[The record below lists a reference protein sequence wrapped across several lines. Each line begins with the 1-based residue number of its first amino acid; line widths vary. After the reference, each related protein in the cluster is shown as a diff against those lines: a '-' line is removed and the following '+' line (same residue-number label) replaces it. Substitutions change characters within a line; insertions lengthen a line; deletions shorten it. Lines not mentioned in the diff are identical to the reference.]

1 MATATV
7 SEGRKSTSSGNAGA
21 GGVNWIRIG
30 IEAGVLLLAAVGLAV
45 TLLLASDLR
54 ENLAAILGYG
64 WAVVG
69 AFGIATLLLLAHRPT
84 MLLRGWRWWL
94 ATAIAAIGIII
105 ALSLVPSDSV
115 ALYNN
120 GMAGYVGFVITG
132 GPNSPLVVPVA
143 IVEGIVGLILIG
155 LLVIPGAG
163 RKYGSAVKYAGVGVW
178 KAVCA
183 VAIGIVWAGRMLFA
197 AVAAAGRGI
206 TRLPGLRRR
215 QAEPADAPVIA
226 APPPSEPDFVM
237 DDAPA
242 APPPSPATPTPLPV
256 ATRSNG
262 WQLPPL
268 DILSPPEPHRIDHAA
283 ISAMSEEIKEA
294 LAEHNVYVAV
304 EDVKA
309 GPRVIRFGLVPG
321 YVPQKPGKDG
331 ADARQRPS
339 RVRVGDIAKRQKDL
353 ALALKSPYIRIIE
366 TPEPGEG
373 LVGLEV
379 PNPSPGKVLMRSI
392 VEHPDFGKIVSKGGL
407 AFALGEDAGGAS
419 LSLDLAAMPHILIA
433 GATGSGKSVCINSL
447 VASLLMTRPPDE
459 LRMIMVDPKRVELT
473 PFNGIP
479 HLVTPVIVEPDEVQ
493 PALRGLINEMTRRY
507 KMMEELGVRNIAGYN
522 SKAPEPMSF
531 LVLIVDELADL
542 MMTGGLEV
550 EQQLVRLAQLGR
562 AAGIH
567 MVLATQRPSVK
578 VVTGLLKANV
588 PARVAFAVASQVDSR
603 VILDSG
609 GAEAL
614 MGKGDLL
621 LLNNDFPKAR
631 RGQGTLVYDE
641 EMDALIDFWRNQK
654 GPPLPHIS
662 LDDDDDA
669 PAGGNDTGSPD
680 NAAADTNA
688 ANILDQARD
697 LALRNPRL
705 TSAMVERRFKIRK
718 SQADEIIEELR
729 DEGLVIGG

>member
-1 MATATV
+1 MSAATFTGDPRSS
-7 SEGRKSTSSGNAGA
+7 SESLPAFDGISWFRVGISISILMSAGVV
-21 GGVNWIRIG
+21 GGVAFLMIPSAREWIVTSLG
-30 IEAGVLLLAAVGLAV
+30 I
-45 TLLLASDLR
+45 
-54 ENLAAILGYG
+54 G
-64 WAVVG
+64 WAPVG
-69 AFGIATLLLLAHRPT
+69 AFAAATLVLLFNRPS
-84 MLLRGWRWWL
+84 LLVRRWRWWPVG
-94 ATAIAAIGIII
+94 AIAVAMAVV
-105 ALSLVPSDSV
+105 ALSLVEGRSGVFYSYGLAGEWGYLTTAGSP
-115 ALYNN
+115 AL
-120 GMAGYVGFVITG
+120 AGVQLLAG
-132 GPNSPLVVPVA
+132 LVV
-143 IVEGIVGLILIG
+143 IS
-155 LLVIPGAG
+155 LLVIPRAARGYALGLRYAVISVCNVLIFLGLGMYKLGVLSAAAMAVVG
-163 RKYGSAVKYAGVGVW
+163 RGVGARIGSPRRDDEIPE
-178 KAVCA
+178 KLRPSPNL
-183 VAIGIVWAGRMLFA
+183 VADI
-197 AVAAAGRGI
+197 
-206 TRLPGLRRR
+206 P
-215 QAEPADAPVIA
+215 EPS
-226 APPPSEPDFVM
+226 PPPGP
-237 DDAPA
+237 APA
-242 APPPSPATPTPLPV
+242 PMPNIS
-256 ATRSNG
+256 RSGG

-268 DILSPPEPHRIDHAA
+268 ETLAPPEPHQIDGSA
-283 ISAMSEEIKEA
+283 IAAMSDDIKDA
-294 LAEHNVYVAV
+294 LAEHGVYVDV

-321 YVPQKPGKDG
+321 YVPPRLDKNGEPAK
-331 ADARQRPS
+331 QRPS

-392 VEHPDFGKIVSKGGL
+392 VEEPEFSKIVQKGGL
-407 AFALGEDAGGAS
+407 AFALGQDAGGQS
-419 LSLDLAAMPHILIA
+419 LALDLAAMPHLLIA

-479 HLVTPVIVEPDEVQ
+479 HLVMPVIVEPDEVQ

-507 KMMEELGVRNIAGYN
+507 KLMEETGVRNIAGYN
-522 SKAPEPMSF
+522 AKAAEPMCF

-603 VILDSG
+603 VILDG
-609 GAEAL
+609 AGAEAL

-631 RGQGTLVYDE
+631 RGQGTLVYDD
-641 EMDALIDFWRNQK
+641 EMDRLVDFWRDQI
-654 GPPLPHIS
+654 GPPLPPIN
-662 LDDDDDA
+662 LDDDDDDA
-669 PAGGNDTGSPD
+669 PFDPD
-680 NAAADTNA
+680 EPERPDDLYQGD
-688 ANILDQARD
+688 ILEQARD

-705 TSAMVERRFKIRK
+705 TSAMLERRFKVRK
-718 SQADEIIEELR
+718 SMADELIDELR
-729 DEGLVIGG
+729 GEGLVIGG

>member
-7 SEGRKSTSSGNAGA
+7 SDDRKGTDRIDADRRDA
-21 GGVNWIRIG
+21 GGVNWIRVG
-30 IEAGVLLLAAVGLAV
+30 IEAGVLLAAGIGLAATLA
-45 TLLLASDLR
+45 LAPDLR
-54 ENLAAILGYG
+54 EGLAALLGYG
-64 WAVVG
+64 WAAVG
-69 AFGIATLLLLAHRPT
+69 VFGIATLLLLAHRPAA
-84 MLLRGWRWWL
+84 LLRGWRWWL
-94 ATAIAAIGIII
+94 AAGIATVGVII
-105 ALSLVPSDSV
+105 ALSVVPGANGAQYD
-115 ALYNN
+115 
-120 GMAGYVGFVITG
+120 GMAGRVGWIITG
-132 GPNSPLVVPVA
+132 NIPVIA
-143 IVEGIVGLILIG
+143 IIEGILGLALIG
-155 LLVIPGAG
+155 LLVAPGAS
-163 RKYGSAVKYAGVGVW
+163 RKYWAAVKYSGIGLW
-178 KAVCA
+178 KALWV
-183 VAIGIVWAGRMLFA
+183 VGISIVWAMRMLLA
-197 AVAAAGRGI
+197 AVAVVGRGI
-206 TRLPGLRRR
+206 GRLAGRRR
-215 QAEPADAPVIA
+215 SAGPADASAVAMPPA
-226 APPPSEPDFVM
+226 AEPDFVM

-242 APPPSPATPTPLPV
+242 AAAYPEPSAAMPTPLSV
-256 ATRSNG
+256 NSRGNG

-268 DILSPPEPHRIDHAA
+268 DILAPAEPHRIDNAA

-321 YVPQKPGKDG
+321 YVPQRPGKDG
-331 ADARQRPS
+331 EVAKQRPS

-392 VEHPDFGKIVSKGGL
+392 VEHPAFGKIVSKGGL

-419 LSLDLAAMPHILIA
+419 LVLDLAAMPHILIA

-522 SKAPEPMSF
+522 GKAPEPMSF

-609 GAEAL
+609 GAEGL

-641 EMDALIDFWRNQK
+641 EMDALIDFWRNQQ
-654 GPPLPHIS
+654 GPPLPRIS
-662 LDDDDDA
+662 LDDDDEPSGGESGGSD
-669 PAGGNDTGSPD
+669 AGGGDG
-680 NAAADTNA
+680 AYGG
-688 ANILDQARD
+688 NILDQARE

>member
-1 MATATV
+1 MSAATFTGDPRSSSEALSAFDGISWFRAGISVSILMLACVVGGVAFLMIPSAREWIVSSLGIGWAPVGAFAAATLVLLFNRPSLLVRRWRWWPVGIIAVAMAVVALSV
-7 SEGRKSTSSGNAGA
+7 VEGRSGVFYSYGLAGEWGYLTTA
-21 GGVNWIRIG
+21 GSPAL
-30 IEAGVLLLAAVGLAV
+30 AGVELLAGMVV
-45 TLLLASDLR
+45 ISLLAIPR
-54 ENLAAILGYG
+54 AARGYG
-64 WAVVG
+64 LGLRYAAVSVCNALIFLGLGMYKLGAWSAAAVAVVG
-69 AFGIATLLLLAHRPT
+69 R
-84 MLLRGWRWWL
+84 
-94 ATAIAAIGIII
+94 
-105 ALSLVPSDSV
+105 
-115 ALYNN
+115 
-120 GMAGYVGFVITG
+120 
-132 GPNSPLVVPVA
+132 
-143 IVEGIVGLILIG
+143 
-155 LLVIPGAG
+155 
-163 RKYGSAVKYAGVGVW
+163 GVG
-178 KAVCA
+178 AR
-183 VAIGIVWAGRMLFA
+183 IGS
-197 AVAAAGRGI
+197 
-206 TRLPGLRRR
+206 RRR
-215 QAEPADAPVIA
+215 DDEIPEKLRPSPNLVADIPEPS
-226 APPPSEPDFVM
+226 PPPGP
-237 DDAPA
+237 APA
-242 APPPSPATPTPLPV
+242 PMPNIS
-256 ATRSNG
+256 RSGG

-268 DILSPPEPHRIDHAA
+268 ETLAPPEPHQIDGNAVA
-283 ISAMSEEIKEA
+283 AMSDDIKDA
-294 LAEHNVYVAV
+294 LAEHGVYVDV

-321 YVPQKPGKDG
+321 YVPPRLDKNGEPAK
-331 ADARQRPS
+331 QRPS

-392 VEHPDFGKIVSKGGL
+392 VEEPEFSKIVQKGGL
-407 AFALGEDAGGAS
+407 AFALGQDAGGQS
-419 LSLDLAAMPHILIA
+419 LALDLAAMPHLLIA

-479 HLVTPVIVEPDEVQ
+479 HLVMPVIVEPDEVQ

-507 KMMEELGVRNIAGYN
+507 KLMEETGVRNIAGYN
-522 SKAPEPMSF
+522 AKATEPMSF

-603 VILDSG
+603 VILDG
-609 GAEAL
+609 AGAEAL

-631 RGQGTLVYDE
+631 RGQGTLVYDD
-641 EMDALIDFWRNQK
+641 EMDRLVDFWRNQI
-654 GPPLPHIS
+654 GPPLPPIN

-669 PAGGNDTGSPD
+669 PFDPD
-680 NAAADTNA
+680 EPERPDDLYQGD
-688 ANILDQARD
+688 ILEQARD

-705 TSAMVERRFKIRK
+705 TSAMLERRFKVRK
-718 SQADEIIEELR
+718 SMADELIDELR
-729 DEGLVIGG
+729 GEGLVIGG

>member
-1 MATATV
+1 MSAATFT
-7 SEGRKSTSSGNAGA
+7 GDPRSTSESLLAFDGISWFRVGISVSILMLACVV
-21 GGVNWIRIG
+21 GGVAFLMIPSAREWIVTSLG
-30 IEAGVLLLAAVGLAV
+30 I
-45 TLLLASDLR
+45 
-54 ENLAAILGYG
+54 G
-64 WAVVG
+64 WAPVG
-69 AFGIATLLLLAHRPT
+69 AFAAATLVLLFNRPS
-84 MLLRGWRWWL
+84 LLVRRWRWWPV
-94 ATAIAAIGIII
+94 GIIAVAMAVV
-105 ALSLVPSDSV
+105 ALSLVEGRSGVFYSYGLAGEWGYLTTTGSP
-115 ALYNN
+115 AL
-120 GMAGYVGFVITG
+120 
-132 GPNSPLVVPVA
+132 
-143 IVEGIVGLILIG
+143 
-155 LLVIPGAG
+155 
-163 RKYGSAVKYAGVGVW
+163 AGVELLAGMVLISLL
-178 KAVCA
+178 AIPRAARGYALGLRYTAISVCNVLIFLGLGMYKLGA
-183 VAIGIVWAGRMLFA
+183 WSAA
-197 AVAAAGRGI
+197 AVAVVGRGVGARI
-206 TRLPGLRRR
+206 GSRRR
-215 QAEPADAPVIA
+215 DDEIPEKLRPSPSLVADIPEPS
-226 APPPSEPDFVM
+226 PPPGP
-237 DDAPA
+237 APA
-242 APPPSPATPTPLPV
+242 PMPNIS
-256 ATRSNG
+256 RSGG

-268 DILSPPEPHRIDHAA
+268 ETLAPPEPHQIDGNAVA
-283 ISAMSEEIKEA
+283 AMSEDIKDA
-294 LAEHNVYVAV
+294 LAEHGVYVDV

-321 YVPQKPGKDG
+321 YVPPRLDKNGEPAK
-331 ADARQRPS
+331 QRPS

-392 VEHPDFGKIVSKGGL
+392 VEEPEFSKIVQKGGL
-407 AFALGEDAGGAS
+407 AFALGQDAGGQS
-419 LSLDLAAMPHILIA
+419 LALDLAAMPHLLIA

-479 HLVTPVIVEPDEVQ
+479 HLVMPVIVEPDEVQ

-507 KMMEELGVRNIAGYN
+507 KLMEETGVRNIAGYN
-522 SKAPEPMSF
+522 AKATEPMSF

-603 VILDSG
+603 VILDG
-609 GAEAL
+609 AGAEAL

-621 LLNNDFPKAR
+621 LQNNDFPKAR
-631 RGQGTLVYDE
+631 RGQGTLVYDD
-641 EMDALIDFWRNQK
+641 EMDRLVDFWRNQI
-654 GPPLPHIS
+654 GPPLPPIN

-669 PAGGNDTGSPD
+669 PFDPD
-680 NAAADTNA
+680 EPERPDDLYQGD
-688 ANILDQARD
+688 IMEQARD

-705 TSAMVERRFKIRK
+705 TSAMLERRFKVRK
-718 SQADEIIEELR
+718 SMADELIDELR
-729 DEGLVIGG
+729 GEGLVIGG

>member
-1 MATATV
+1 MSAATFTGDPSSSSESLFAFDGISWFRVGISV
-7 SEGRKSTSSGNAGA
+7 SIIFLTCVVGGIAFLMMPSARDWVVSSL
-21 GGVNWIRIG
+21 G
-30 IEAGVLLLAAVGLAV
+30 IA
-45 TLLLASDLR
+45 
-54 ENLAAILGYG
+54 
-64 WAVVG
+64 WAPVG
-69 AFGIATLLLLAHRPT
+69 AFAATAFLLLFNRPS
-84 MLLRGWRWWL
+84 LLVRRWRWWPVGV
-94 ATAIAAIGIII
+94 IAAAMAVI
-105 ALSLVPSDSV
+105 ALSLVQGQTGVFYTYGLAGEWGYLITAGSP
-115 ALYNN
+115 AL
-120 GMAGYVGFVITG
+120 
-132 GPNSPLVVPVA
+132 A
-143 IVEGIVGLILIG
+143 IVELLAALVLISLLAIPRAARGYVLGLRYAAIGACNVLIFLGLVMRQLALWFAAAVMVVG
-155 LLVIPGAG
+155 
-163 RKYGSAVKYAGVGVW
+163 RGVGSLVG
-178 KAVCA
+178 A
-183 VAIGIVWAGRMLFA
+183 
-197 AVAAAGRGI
+197 
-206 TRLPGLRRR
+206 RRR
-215 QAEPADAPVIA
+215 DDAAPAKPPKSRSPVADVAEPPEPPRPEPAPMPKV
-226 APPPSEPDFVM
+226 S
-237 DDAPA
+237 
-242 APPPSPATPTPLPV
+242 
-256 ATRSNG
+256 RSGG

-268 DILSPPEPHRIDHAA
+268 ETLAPPEPHRIDGSAVA
-283 ISAMSEEIKEA
+283 AMSDDIKDA
-294 LAEHNVYVAV
+294 LAEHGVYVDV

-321 YVPQKPGKDG
+321 YVPPRLDKNGEP
-331 ADARQRPS
+331 ARQRPS

-392 VEHPDFGKIVSKGGL
+392 VEEPEFSKIVQKGGL
-407 AFALGEDAGGAS
+407 AFALGQDAGGQS
-419 LSLDLAAMPHILIA
+419 LVLDLAAMPHLLIA

-479 HLVTPVIVEPDEVQ
+479 HLVMPVIVEPDEVQ

-507 KMMEELGVRNIAGYN
+507 KLMEETGVRNIAGYN
-522 SKAPEPMSF
+522 AKATEPMPF

-603 VILDSG
+603 VILDG
-609 GAEAL
+609 AGAEAL

-631 RGQGTLVYDE
+631 RGQGTLVYDD
-641 EMDALIDFWRNQK
+641 EMDRLVDYWRNQV
-654 GPPLPHIS
+654 GPPLPPIN
-662 LDDDDDA
+662 LDDEDDA
-669 PAGGNDTGSPD
+669 PFDADEPD
-680 NAAADTNA
+680 RPDDLYQGD
-688 ANILDQARD
+688 ILEQARD

-705 TSAMVERRFKIRK
+705 TSAMLERRFKVRK
-718 SQADEIIEELR
+718 SMADELIDELR
-729 DEGLVIGG
+729 GEGLVIGG

>member
-1 MATATV
+1 MSTATAAYTGSFNWFKTSITV
-7 SEGRKSTSSGNAGA
+7 G
-21 GGVNWIRIG
+21 
-30 IEAGVLLLAAVGLAV
+30 LLLVGSMLFALVYLLIPEFHEWLMASLGVGWVVVAGFGLAV
-45 TLLLASDLR
+45 LLAMIYR
-54 ENLAAILGYG
+54 PAAL
-64 WAVVG
+64 V
-69 AFGIATLLLLAHRPT
+69 
-84 MLLRGWRWWL
+84 RGWRWWSAL
-94 ATAIAAIGIII
+94 AIIAAIAVGGLTFWQG
-105 ALSLVPSDSV
+105 ASGASY
-115 ALYNN
+115 AY
-120 GMAGYVGFVITG
+120 GMAGRWGYAVTG
-132 GPNSPLVVPVA
+132 GHLWLWTIHLLAGLVLISLLLIPKAVKGYWTAGRLLGIGAWTGLVFAA
-143 IVEGIVGLILIG
+143 IGAKYIAIG
-155 LLVIPGAG
+155 L
-163 RKYGSAVKYAGVGVW
+163 
-178 KAVCA
+178 A
-183 VAIGIVWAGRMLFA
+183 VASV
-197 AVAAAGRGI
+197 AVASG
-206 TRLPGLRRR
+206 TRRLVGMR
-215 QAEPADAPVIA
+215 PVKA
-226 APPPSEPDFVM
+226 
-237 DDAPA
+237 
-242 APPPSPATPTPLPV
+242 PATPKPAFQPAAAREPNEPEPPEPSAAPQKV
-256 ATRSNG
+256 SMSRSGG

-268 DILSPPEPHRIDHAA
+268 ETLAPPEPHEINQAA
-283 ISAMSEEIKEA
+283 IADMTEEIKDA
-294 LAEHNVYVAV
+294 LAEHGVYVDV

-309 GPRVIRFGLVPG
+309 GPRVIKFGLVPG
-321 YVPQKPGKDG
+321 YMPVKATKAGDTSKP
-331 ADARQRPS
+331 RPS

-392 VEHPDFGKIVSKGGL
+392 VEGPEFTKIVDKAGL
-407 AFALGEDAGGAS
+407 AFALGEDAGGQS
-419 LSLDLAAMPHILIA
+419 LALDLAAMPHLLIA

-459 LRMIMVDPKRVELT
+459 LRMIMIDPKRVELT

-479 HLVTPVIVEPDEVQ
+479 HLVMPVIVEPDEVQ
-493 PALRGLINEMTRRY
+493 PALRGLITEMSRRY
-507 KMMEELGVRNIAGYN
+507 KLMEEMGVRNIAGYN
-522 SKAPEPMSF
+522 SKASEPMSF

-603 VILDSG
+603 VILDGG

-641 EMDALIDFWRNQK
+641 EMDRLIEFWRNQQ
-654 GPPLPHIS
+654 GPPLPPID
-662 LDDDDDA
+662 LTEEDEGRDEPDPENIDDIYQ
-669 PAGGNDTGSPD
+669 GNV
-680 NAAADTNA
+680 
-688 ANILDQARD
+688 LDQARD

-705 TSAMVERRFKIRK
+705 TSAMLERRFKVRK
-718 SQADEIIEELR
+718 SIADELIEELR
-729 DEGLVIGG
+729 GEGLVIGG

>member
-1 MATATV
+1 MLTATAAFT
-7 SEGRKSTSSGNAGA
+7 
-21 GGVNWIRIG
+21 GGFNWLKTG
-30 IEAGVLLLAAVGLAV
+30 ITAGVLVAAAMLFAAAYLAIPDFQEWLTASLGMGWAAAAGYGLAV
-45 TLLLASDLR
+45 FIAMVCRPAS
-54 ENLAAILGYG
+54 
-64 WAVVG
+64 
-69 AFGIATLLLLAHRPT
+69 
-84 MLLRGWRWWL
+84 LLRGWRWWSAL
-94 ATAIAAIGIII
+94 AVVAVIAVGGLTFWQGDSGASYAYGMAGRWGYALTGAHLWMWLIQLLAAIVIVSLLLVPQAWKGYVIAGRFIGIGAWAALVYAAIGAKYVAVRL
-105 ALSLVPSDSV
+105 ALASV
-115 ALYNN
+115 AVARGARRLV
-120 GMAGYVGFVITG
+120 GMRPRKMPAT
-132 GPNSPLVVPVA
+132 PKPVFPPA
-143 IVEGIVGLILIG
+143 
-155 LLVIPGAG
+155 
-163 RKYGSAVKYAGVGVW
+163 SAKESG
-178 KAVCA
+178 
-183 VAIGIVWAGRMLFA
+183 
-197 AVAAAGRGI
+197 
-206 TRLPGLRRR
+206 
-215 QAEPADAPVIA
+215 
-226 APPPSEPDFVM
+226 EPDQPEP
-237 DDAPA
+237 PA
-242 APPPSPATPTPLPV
+242 APQQVNLS
-256 ATRSNG
+256 RSGG

-268 DILSPPEPHRIDHAA
+268 DTLAPPEPHEMNGAA
-283 ISAMSEEIKEA
+283 IADMTEEIKDA
-294 LAEHNVYVAV
+294 LAEHGVYVDV

-309 GPRVIRFGLVPG
+309 GPRVIKFGLVPG
-321 YVPQKPGKDG
+321 YMPQKVGKDG
-331 ADARQRPS
+331 DAAKQRPS

-379 PNPSPGKVLMRSI
+379 PNPTPGKVLMRSI
-392 VEHPDFGKIVSKGGL
+392 VDGPEFGKIMEKGGL
-407 AFALGEDAGGAS
+407 AFALGEDAGGQS
-419 LSLDLAAMPHILIA
+419 LALDLAAMPHLLIA

-479 HLVTPVIVEPDEVQ
+479 HLVMPVIVEPDDVQ

-507 KMMEELGVRNIAGYN
+507 KLMEELGVRNIAGYN
-522 SKAPEPMSF
+522 AKASEPMCF

-603 VILDSG
+603 VILDSA

-631 RGQGTLVYDE
+631 RGQGTLVYDD
-641 EMDALIDFWRNQK
+641 EMDRLVDFWRNQQ
-654 GPPLPHIS
+654 GPPLPPID
-662 LDDDDDA
+662 LTEEDE
-669 PAGGNDTGSPD
+669 PAGDPD
-680 NAAADTNA
+680 PENIDDIYQG
-688 ANILDQARD
+688 NILDQARD

-705 TSAMVERRFKIRK
+705 TSAMLERRFKVRK
-718 SQADEIIEELR
+718 SIADELIEELR
-729 DEGLVIGG
+729 GEGLVIGG

>member
-7 SEGRKSTSSGNAGA
+7 SEGRKSTGSGDTA
-21 GGVNWIRIG
+21 GGVNWLRVG
-30 IEAGVLLLAAVGLAV
+30 IEAGVLLVAAVGLSV
-45 TLLLASDLR
+45 TLLLAPDLR
-54 ENLAAILGYG
+54 EGLAELLGYG
-64 WAVVG
+64 WAAVG
-69 AFGIATLLLLAHRPT
+69 VFGIATLLLLAHRPAA
-84 MLLRGWRWWL
+84 LARGWRWWL
-94 ATAIAAIGIII
+94 AAGIAAGGVIVILSVVPGASGSQYDGLAGQVGWIITGNIPVI
-105 ALSLVPSDSV
+105 ALLEM
-115 ALYNN
+115 L
-120 GMAGYVGFVITG
+120 
-132 GPNSPLVVPVA
+132 L
-143 IVEGIVGLILIG
+143 GLALIG
-155 LLVIPGAG
+155 LLVIPGAS
-163 RKYGSAVKYAGVGVW
+163 RKYGMAVKYAGVGLW
-178 KAVCA
+178 KALWA
-183 VAIGIVWAGRMLFA
+183 VGIGIVWVMRLLLA
-197 AVAAAGRGI
+197 AVAIAGRGVG
-206 TRLPGLRRR
+206 RLAGRRR
-215 QAEPADAPVIA
+215 SVA
-226 APPPSEPDFVM
+226 APTDVAPAIAMPPSAEPDFIM
-237 DDAPA
+237 DDAP
-242 APPPSPATPTPLPV
+242 APPPSPAMPTPLPV
-256 ATRSNG
+256 ASRSNG

-268 DILSPPEPHRIDHAA
+268 DILAPPEPHRIDHNA
-283 ISAMSEEIKEA
+283 INAMSEEIREA

-331 ADARQRPS
+331 EVGKQRPS

-392 VEHPDFGKIVSKGGL
+392 VEHPAFGKIVSKGGL

-419 LSLDLAAMPHILIA
+419 LVLDLAAMPHILIA

-522 SKAPEPMSF
+522 AKAPDAMSF

-641 EMDALIDFWRNQK
+641 EMDALIDFWRNQQ
-654 GPPLPHIS
+654 GPPLPQIS
-662 LDDDDDA
+662 LDDDDE
-669 PAGGNDTGSPD
+669 PAGETGSAD
-680 NAAADTNA
+680 AAGGGGADTHG

-729 DEGLVIGG
+729 NEGLVIGG

>member
-1 MATATV
+1 MSTATAAFT
-7 SEGRKSTSSGNAGA
+7 
-21 GGVNWIRIG
+21 GGFNWFKTG
-30 IEAGVLLLAAVGLAV
+30 ITAGVLAVGAMVLAVAYLAMPGFQEWLVASLGVGWAVAGGYGLAV
-45 TLLLASDLR
+45 FLAMV
-54 ENLAAILGYG
+54 Y
-64 WAVVG
+64 
-69 AFGIATLLLLAHRPT
+69 RPT
-84 MLLRGWRWWL
+84 SLVRGWRWWL
-94 ATAIAAIGIII
+94 ALGVVAVVAVGGLTFWQGDSGASYAYGMAGQWGYALTGTHLWVWLIHLIGGLIVVSLLLVPQAWKGYLIAGRFIGIAAWAALVYAAIGAKYVGIGL
-105 ALSLVPSDSV
+105 ALASV
-115 ALYNN
+115 AVARGARRLV
-120 GMAGYVGFVITG
+120 GMRPGR
-132 GPNSPLVVPVA
+132 VP
-143 IVEGIVGLILIG
+143 
-155 LLVIPGAG
+155 
-163 RKYGSAVKYAGVGVW
+163 AVPTPAFRP
-178 KAVCA
+178 A
-183 VAIGIVWAGRMLFA
+183 VAK
-197 AVAAAGRGI
+197 
-206 TRLPGLRRR
+206 
-215 QAEPADAPVIA
+215 EPKEPE
-226 APPPSEPDFVM
+226 PPE
-237 DDAPA
+237 
-242 APPPSPATPTPLPV
+242 PSPAPHKV
-256 ATRSNG
+256 SMSRSGG
-262 WQLPPL
+262 WQLPPVETL
-268 DILSPPEPHRIDHAA
+268 APPEPHQINQAA
-283 ISAMSEEIKEA
+283 IADMTEEIKDA
-294 LAEHNVYVAV
+294 LSEHGVYVDV

-309 GPRVIRFGLVPG
+309 GPRVIKFGLVPG
-321 YVPQKPGKDG
+321 YMPVKATKDG
-331 ADARQRPS
+331 DTSKQRPS

-392 VEHPDFGKIVSKGGL
+392 VEGPEFTKIVDKGGL
-407 AFALGEDAGGAS
+407 AFALGEDAGGQS
-419 LSLDLAAMPHILIA
+419 LALDLAAMPHLLIA

-479 HLVTPVIVEPDEVQ
+479 HLVMPVIVEPDEVQ
-493 PALRGLINEMTRRY
+493 PALRGLITEMSRRY
-507 KMMEELGVRNIAGYN
+507 KLMEEMGVRNIAGYN
-522 SKAPEPMSF
+522 AKANEPMSF

-603 VILDSG
+603 VILDGG

-641 EMDALIDFWRNQK
+641 EMDRLIEFWRNQQ
-654 GPPLPHIS
+654 GPPLPPIDLS
-662 LDDDDDA
+662 EEDEGGDEPDPENIDDIYQ
-669 PAGGNDTGSPD
+669 GNL
-680 NAAADTNA
+680 
-688 ANILDQARD
+688 LDQARD

-705 TSAMVERRFKIRK
+705 TSAMLERRFKVRK
-718 SQADEIIEELR
+718 SIADELIEELR
-729 DEGLVIGG
+729 GEGLVIGG

>member
-1 MATATV
+1 MAIATA
-7 SEGRKSTSSGNAGA
+7 SEDRKPADRKGAERQSG
-21 GGVNWIRIG
+21 GGVNWLRVG

-45 TLLLASDLR
+45 TLLLDSDLR
-54 ENLAAILGYG
+54 EGLAELLGYG
-64 WAVVG
+64 WAAVG
-69 AFGIATLLLLAHRPT
+69 VFGIATLLLLAHRPAA
-84 MLLRGWRWWL
+84 LARGWRWWL
-94 ATAIAAIGIII
+94 AAGIATVGVII
-105 ALSLVPSDSV
+105 ALSIIPGDSG
-115 ALYNN
+115 ALYRY
-120 GMAGYVGFVITG
+120 GMAGRIGWIISGSSPVIA
-132 GPNSPLVVPVA
+132 L
-143 IVEGIVGLILIG
+143 IEGIVGLALIG
-155 LLVIPGAG
+155 LLVIPGAS
-163 RKYGSAVKYAGVGVW
+163 RKYGMAVKYAGIGLW
-178 KAVCA
+178 KALWGVG
-183 VAIGIVWAGRMLFA
+183 IGIVWVMRLLLA
-197 AVAAAGRGI
+197 AVALAGRGVG
-206 TRLPGLRRR
+206 RLAGRRR
-215 QAEPADAPVIA
+215 SSSEPADAAPAVA
-226 APPPSEPDFVM
+226 MPPPAEPDFVM

-242 APPPSPATPTPLPV
+242 APASPAMPAPLPM
-256 ATRSNG
+256 ASRSNG

-268 DILSPPEPHRIDHAA
+268 EILAPPEPHRIDHNA
-283 ISAMSEEIKEA
+283 INAMSEEIKEA

-331 ADARQRPS
+331 EVAKQRPS

-392 VEHPDFGKIVSKGGL
+392 VEHPAFGKIVSKGGL

-419 LSLDLAAMPHILIA
+419 LVLDLAAMPHILIA

-522 SKAPEPMSF
+522 AKAPEPMSF

-641 EMDALIDFWRNQK
+641 EMDALIDFWRHQQ

-662 LDDDDDA
+662 LDDDDE
-669 PAGGNDTGSPD
+669 PAGETGGSDSAGGGDDTYG
-680 NAAADTNA
+680 

-729 DEGLVIGG
+729 NEGLVIGG

>member
-1 MATATV
+1 MATATATDG
-7 SEGRKSTSSGNAGA
+7 SKPAKRKSAEQKTT
-21 GGVNWIRIG
+21 GGVNWLRIG
-30 IEAGVLLLAAVGLAV
+30 IEAGVLLLAAVGLAA

-54 ENLAAILGYG
+54 ESLAETLGYG
-64 WAVVG
+64 WIAVG
-69 AFGIATLLLLAHRPT
+69 AFGIATLLLLAHRPAA
-84 MLLRGWRWWL
+84 LLRGWRWWMAGGIATGGVIVAL
-94 ATAIAAIGIII
+94 ATI
-105 ALSLVPSDSV
+105 PSN
-115 ALYNN
+115 ALYPN
-120 GMAGYVGFVITG
+120 GMAGEIGYIITG
-132 GPNSPLVVPVA
+132 RPGPVA
-143 IVEGIVGLILIG
+143 FVVAGVEGIVGLALIG
-155 LLVIPGAG
+155 LLLLPGAG
-163 RKYGSAVKYAGVGVW
+163 RKYGSAVKYVGVGVW
-178 KAVCA
+178 QAVCA
-183 VAIGIVWAGRMLFA
+183 LASAAAWAGRMLFA
-197 AVAAAGRGI
+197 AVAAAGRSVG
-206 TRLPGLRRR
+206 RLPGLRRH
-215 QAEPADAPVIA
+215 QA
-226 APPPSEPDFVM
+226 APDDAAAIPTPPPAEPDFVLD

-242 APPPSPATPTPLPV
+242 APPAPAMPTPLPV
-256 ATRSNG
+256 APRSNG
-262 WQLPPL
+262 WQLPPVDL
-268 DILSPPEPHRIDHAA
+268 LAPPEAHRIDHAA

-331 ADARQRPS
+331 ADAKQRPS

-392 VEHPDFGKIVSKGGL
+392 VEHPAFGKIVSKGGL

-419 LSLDLAAMPHILIA
+419 LALDLAAMPHILIA

-522 SKAPEPMSF
+522 AKAPEAMSF

-641 EMDALIDFWRNQK
+641 EMDALIDFWRNQQ

-662 LDDDDDA
+662 LDDDDE
-669 PAGGNDTGSPD
+669 PAGNDTGG
-680 NAAADTNA
+680 ADA
-688 ANILDQARD
+688 GGDDGYASNILDQARD

>member
-1 MATATV
+1 MSTFAA
-7 SEGRKSTSSGNAGA
+7 SEG
-21 GGVNWIRIG
+21 GGFGWLRWL
-30 IEAGVLLLAAVGLAV
+30 IELSVLLAAAVAVAALALLMPDLREWLTYTLGFGWAAVGLFAV
-45 TLLLASDLR
+45 
-54 ENLAAILGYG
+54 
-64 WAVVG
+64 
-69 AFGIATLLLLAHRPT
+69 ATLLALLHRPAG
-84 MLLRGWRWWL
+84 LFRGWRWWL
-94 ATAIAAIGIII
+94 AGALVVGMLIVCAAFVRGD
-105 ALSLVPSDSV
+105 AG
-115 ALYNN
+115 AFYTY
-120 GMAGYVGFVITG
+120 GMAGEWGYALTG
-132 GPNSPLVVPVA
+132 GNVGIAVLELSAALV
-143 IVEGIVGLILIG
+143 LIG
-155 LLVIPGAG
+155 LLLIPNGA
-163 RKYGSAVKYAGVGVW
+163 RWYAVALRYAGIGIWRTLVATANGLRIASVW
-178 KAVCA
+178 LFTATA
-183 VAIGIVWAGRMLFA
+183 SAIGGAVSMIGNRKEGSSA
-197 AVAAAGRGI
+197 AKQRAPKKAKQAKPEENQPEANATV
-206 TRLPGLRRR
+206 LPT
-215 QAEPADAPVIA
+215 
-226 APPPSEPDFVM
+226 ST
-237 DDAPA
+237 
-242 APPPSPATPTPLPV
+242 SK
-256 ATRSNG
+256 NG

-268 DILSPPEPHRIDHAA
+268 DLLAPAEAHQMDHAA
-283 ISAMSEEIKEA
+283 IAGMSEEIKEA
-294 LAEHNVYVAV
+294 LAEHRVYVDV

-321 YVPQKPGKDG
+321 YIPQQPGREGAAKP
-331 ADARQRPS
+331 RPS
-339 RVRVGDIAKRQKDL
+339 RVRVSDITKQQKDL

-392 VEHPDFGKIVSKGGL
+392 VEGQDFGKIVQKGGL
-407 AFALGEDAGGAS
+407 AFALGEDAGGAP
-419 LSLDLAAMPHILIA
+419 LVLDLAAMPHILIA

-447 VASLLMTRPPDE
+447 VASLLMTRPPDQ

-479 HLVTPVIVEPDEVQ
+479 HLVMPVIVEPDDVQ

-507 KMMEELGVRNIAGYN
+507 KMMEDLGVRNIAGYN
-522 SKAPEPMSF
+522 AKAEEPMSF

-641 EMDALIDFWRNQK
+641 EMDQLIEFWRNQQ
-654 GPPLPHIS
+654 GPPLPHIN
-662 LDDDDDA
+662 LAEEDEEIGGDA
-669 PAGGNDTGSPD
+669 GDGDSGGEPAYNGNY
-680 NAAADTNA
+680 
-688 ANILDQARD
+688 LDQARD
-697 LALRNPRL
+697 IALRNPRV
-705 TSAMVERRFKIRK
+705 TSTMLERRFKIRK
-718 SQADEIIEELR
+718 SVADELMEDLKA
-729 DEGLVIGG
+729 EGLVIG

>member
-1 MATATV
+1 MSTFAAT
-7 SEGRKSTSSGNAGA
+7 EGPGFGWLR
-21 GGVNWIRIG
+21 WL
-30 IEAGVLLLAAVGLAV
+30 IELSVLLAASVVAAALAWLMPDV
-45 TLLLASDLR
+45 REWLTDTL
-54 ENLAAILGYG
+54 GFG

-69 AFGIATLLLLAHRPT
+69 VFTVGTLLALLHRPAG
-84 MLLRGWRWWL
+84 LFKGWRWWL
-94 ATAIAAIGIII
+94 AGALVAGVLIGGAAFVRGDTGTFYTYGVSGEWGY
-105 ALSLVPSDSV
+105 AL
-115 ALYNN
+115 
-120 GMAGYVGFVITG
+120 TG
-132 GPNSPLVVPVA
+132 GSAGVA
-143 IVEGIVGLILIG
+143 VLELCAALALLG
-155 LLVIPGAG
+155 LLLIPNGAHW
-163 RKYGSAVKYAGVGVW
+163 YLAALKYAGIGVW
-178 KAVCA
+178 TALVAAAVGLRIA
-183 VAIGIVWAGRMLFA
+183 GVWLFA
-197 AVAAAGRGI
+197 ATATAFRGAANMAGSRKQSGPTTKQPKRGKPKK
-206 TRLPGLRRR
+206 TKTEA
-215 QAEPADAPVIA
+215 AEPQA
-226 APPPSEPDFVM
+226 AP
-237 DDAPA
+237 
-242 APPPSPATPTPLPV
+242 ATLPTT
-256 ATRSNG
+256 ASGSG
-262 WQLPPL
+262 WELPPL
-268 DILSPPEPHRIDHAA
+268 DLLSPAEAHQMDHAA
-283 ISAMSEEIKEA
+283 IAEMSEEIKEA
-294 LAEHNVYVAV
+294 LAEHRVYVDV

-321 YVPQKPGKDG
+321 YVPQQPGREGAAKP
-331 ADARQRPS
+331 RPS
-339 RVRVGDIAKRQKDL
+339 RVRVSDITKQQKDL

-379 PNPSPGKVLMRSI
+379 PNPTPGKVLMRSI
-392 VEHPDFGKIVSKGGL
+392 VEGPDFGKIVQKGGL

-419 LSLDLAAMPHILIA
+419 LVLDLAAMPHLLIA

-447 VASLLMTRPPDE
+447 VASLLMTRPPDQ

-479 HLVTPVIVEPDEVQ
+479 HLVMPVIVEPDEVQ
-493 PALRGLINEMTRRY
+493 PALRGLINEMSRRY
-507 KMMEELGVRNIAGYN
+507 KMMEDLGVRNIAGYN
-522 SKAPEPMSF
+522 AKSEEPMSF

-641 EMDALIDFWRNQK
+641 EMDRLIQFWRDQQ
-654 GPPLPHIS
+654 GPPLPHIN
-662 LDDDDDA
+662 LDEGGEEPGGEAGEASSGGD
-669 PAGGNDTGSPD
+669 PAYNGNY
-680 NAAADTNA
+680 
-688 ANILDQARD
+688 LDQARD
-697 LALRNPRL
+697 IALRNPRV
-705 TSAMVERRFKIRK
+705 TSAMLERRFKIRK
-718 SQADEIIEELR
+718 SVADEIMEDLKA
-729 DEGLVIGG
+729 EGLVIG

>member
-1 MATATV
+1 MSAFALTGNQGSGWFRFAMEFTILSV
-7 SEGRKSTSSGNAGA
+7 SAL
-21 GGVNWIRIG
+21 V
-30 IEAGVLLLAAVGLAV
+30 LAALAWFV
-45 TLLLASDLR
+45 PGMRAWFAETL
-54 ENLAAILGYG
+54 
-64 WAVVG
+64 
-69 AFGIATLLLLAHRPT
+69 AFGWLPAGLYGTIALLFLLHRPSAFFSA
-84 MLLRGWRWWL
+84 WRWWL
-94 ATAIAAIGIII
+94 AGALFVTVLIGGAAFVRGESGPLYSYGMSGAWGYALTGGNSAVAI
-105 ALSLVPSDSV
+105 
-115 ALYNN
+115 
-120 GMAGYVGFVITG
+120 MGFVAA
-132 GPNSPLVVPVA
+132 VA
-143 IVEGIVGLILIG
+143 LIG
-155 LLVIPGAG
+155 LLLIPGSIRWYWAAARYTAIG
-163 RKYGSAVKYAGVGVW
+163 LWAVLATVFVGMRIV
-178 KAVCA
+178 AIATFGAIAAASRGA
-183 VAIGIVWAGRMLFA
+183 VALVNS
-197 AVAAAGRGI
+197 
-206 TRLPGLRRR
+206 RRNNEATPKPKKSR
-215 QAEPADAPVIA
+215 KPKSTNADA
-226 APPPSEPDFVM
+226 SEPE
-237 DDAPA
+237 APA
-242 APPPSPATPTPLPV
+242 AALPTS
-256 ATRSNG
+256 TSGNG

-268 DILSPPEPHRIDHAA
+268 DILAPAEAHQIDQSA
-283 ISAMSEEIKEA
+283 IARMSDDIKEA
-294 LAEHNVYVAV
+294 LSEHGVYVDI

-321 YVPQKPGKDG
+321 YVPQKTGRDG
-331 ADARQRPS
+331 SATKQRPS
-339 RVRVGDIAKRQKDL
+339 RVRVSDITKQQKDL

-392 VEHPDFGKIVSKGGL
+392 VEDDDFGKIVKKNGL

-419 LSLDLAAMPHILIA
+419 LVLDVAAMPHLLIA

-447 VASLLMTRPPDE
+447 VASLLMTRPPDQ

-479 HLVTPVIVEPDEVQ
+479 HLVMPVIVEPDEVQ

-507 KMMEELGVRNIAGYN
+507 KMMEDLGVRNIAGYN
-522 SKAPEPMSF
+522 SKSPEPMSF

-631 RGQGTLVYDE
+631 RGQGTLVYDD
-641 EMDALIDFWRNQK
+641 EMDRLIDFWRDQQ
-654 GPPLPHIS
+654 GPPLPHIDLTEEAE
-662 LDDDDDA
+662 LDGDGPGGDGS
-669 PAGGNDTGSPD
+669 AGENGFDGNY
-680 NAAADTNA
+680 
-688 ANILDQARD
+688 LDQARD
-697 LALRNPRL
+697 IALRNPRV
-705 TSAMVERRFKIRK
+705 TSAMLERRFKIRK
-718 SQADEIIEELR
+718 SVADEIMDDLR
-729 DEGLVIGG
+729 AEGLVIG

>member
-1 MATATV
+1 MSSATFTGERSNPSRFSLGGSGWFRAGIAAGILLFLCIVSGISFLLIPAAREWTISSLGLGWAPMAV
-7 SEGRKSTSSGNAGA
+7 
-21 GGVNWIRIG
+21 
-30 IEAGVLLLAAVGLAV
+30 LAATTLVLAI
-45 TLLLASDLR
+45 D
-54 ENLAAILGYG
+54 
-64 WAVVG
+64 
-69 AFGIATLLLLAHRPT
+69 RPSA
-84 MLLRGWRWWL
+84 LIRGWRWWL
-94 ATAIAAIGIII
+94 VGAVCAAGTVI
-105 ALSLVPSDSV
+105 ALSLVQGNSGV
-115 ALYNN
+115 FYTYGL
-120 GMAGYVGFVITG
+120 AGSWGHLATG
-132 GPNSPLVVPVA
+132 GSPALASVELLAALVV
-143 IVEGIVGLILIG
+143 IS
-155 LLVIPGAG
+155 LLVIPRASRG
-163 RKYGSAVKYAGVGVW
+163 YGLGLRYTFITLCNVLIFFGLGLRQM
-178 KAVCA
+178 
-183 VAIGIVWAGRMLFA
+183 GIWLALA
-197 AVAAAGRGI
+197 AMVAGRGAGS
-206 TRLPGLRRR
+206 LAGRR
-215 QAEPADAPVIA
+215 QREG
-226 APPPSEPDFVM
+226 
-237 DDAPA
+237 DAPA
-242 APPPSPATPTPLPV
+242 RPRKLPDVIPSIDESFEPPHPAPAPMPNLS
-256 ATRSNG
+256 RSGG

-268 DILSPPEPHRIDHAA
+268 ETLAPPEPHQIDGSAVA
-283 ISAMSEEIKEA
+283 AMSDDIREA
-294 LAEHNVYVAV
+294 LAEHGVYVDV

-321 YVPQKPGKDG
+321 YVPQRVGKNG
-331 ADARQRPS
+331 EPAKQRPS
-339 RVRVGDIAKRQKDL
+339 RVRVGDITKCQKDL

-392 VEHPDFGKIVSKGGL
+392 VEEPEFNKIVQKNGL
-407 AFALGEDAGGAS
+407 AFALGQDAGGTS
-419 LSLDLAAMPHILIA
+419 LVLDLAAMPHVLIA

-479 HLVTPVIVEPDEVQ
+479 HLVMPVIVEPDEVQ

-507 KMMEELGVRNIAGYN
+507 KLMEETGVRNIAGYN
-522 SKAPEPMSF
+522 AKSPSDPMCF

-603 VILDSG
+603 VILDG
-609 GAEAL
+609 AGAEAL

-631 RGQGTLVYDE
+631 RGQGTLVYDD
-641 EMDALIDFWRNQK
+641 EMDRLVDFWRNQQ
-654 GPPLPHIS
+654 GPPLPHIN
-662 LDDDDDA
+662 LDTFDDDA
-669 PAGGNDTGSPD
+669 EDPD
-680 NAAADTNA
+680 NPERGDDAYQGD
-688 ANILDQARD
+688 IVEQARD

-705 TSAMVERRFKIRK
+705 TSAMLERRFKIRK
-718 SQADEIIEELR
+718 SLADELIDELR
-729 DEGLVIGG
+729 GEGLVIGG

>member
-1 MATATV
+1 MSAFAVTGDHGPNLFRLAIEFTILSVAAVIVAALAWFVPPVRAWLTQTLAFGWAPAGLYATA
-7 SEGRKSTSSGNAGA
+7 ALL
-21 GGVNWIRIG
+21 
-30 IEAGVLLLAAVGLAV
+30 VLL
-45 TLLLASDLR
+45 
-54 ENLAAILGYG
+54 
-64 WAVVG
+64 
-69 AFGIATLLLLAHRPT
+69 HRPFNLFT
-84 MLLRGWRWWL
+84 GWRWWL
-94 ATAIAAIGIII
+94 AGALFVAILISAAAFIPGESGPLYAYGMSGPWGYALTGGSAGVAILQFAVAIA
-105 ALSLVPSDSV
+105 
-115 ALYNN
+115 
-120 GMAGYVGFVITG
+120 
-132 GPNSPLVVPVA
+132 
-143 IVEGIVGLILIG
+143 LIG
-155 LLVIPGAG
+155 LLVIPSSVRWYWAAARYAVVGLWIATVAVARAAAIAG
-163 RKYGSAVKYAGVGVW
+163 RVV
-178 KAVCA
+178 
-183 VAIGIVWAGRMLFA
+183 FA
-197 AVAAAGRGI
+197 AMVAAARGATALI
-206 TRLPGLRRR
+206 NARR
-215 QAEPADAPVIA
+215 QSDSTPKQKTPRKSRQPKPE
-226 APPPSEPDFVM
+226 SSQPD
-237 DDAPA
+237 
-242 APPPSPATPTPLPV
+242 ATPSTLP
-256 ATRSNG
+256 TSTSGSG

-268 DILSPPEPHRIDHAA
+268 DILAPAEAHQIDRSA
-283 ISAMSEEIKEA
+283 IARMSDDIREA
-294 LAEHNVYVAV
+294 LSEHGVYVDI

-321 YVPQKPGKDG
+321 YVPQKPGREG
-331 ADARQRPS
+331 AAKPRPS
-339 RVRVGDIAKRQKDL
+339 RVRVSDITKQQKDL

-392 VEHPDFGKIVSKGGL
+392 VEGEDFGKIVTKNGL
-407 AFALGEDAGGAS
+407 AFALGEDSGGAS
-419 LSLDLAAMPHILIA
+419 LVLDLAAMPHILIA

-447 VASLLMTRPPDE
+447 VASLLMTRPPDQ

-479 HLVTPVIVEPDEVQ
+479 HLVMPVIVEPDEVQ

-507 KMMEELGVRNIAGYN
+507 KMMEDLGVRNIAGYN
-522 SKAPEPMSF
+522 SKSPEPMSF

-631 RGQGTLVYDE
+631 RGQGTLVYDD
-641 EMDALIDFWRNQK
+641 EMDRLVDFWRDQK
-654 GPPLPHIS
+654 GPPLPHIDLTEEPD
-662 LDDDDDA
+662 LDSDD
-669 PAGGNDTGSPD
+669 PGGDGPGSEKSFD
-680 NAAADTNA
+680 GNY
-688 ANILDQARD
+688 LDQARD
-697 LALRNPRL
+697 IALRNPRV
-705 TSAMVERRFKIRK
+705 TSAMLERRFKIRK
-718 SQADEIIEELR
+718 SVADEIMDDLR
-729 DEGLVIGG
+729 AEGLVIG

>member
-1 MATATV
+1 MSAFAVTGDHGPNLFRLAIEFTILSVAAVIVAALAWFVPPVRAWLTQTLAFGWAPAGLYATA
-7 SEGRKSTSSGNAGA
+7 ALL
-21 GGVNWIRIG
+21 
-30 IEAGVLLLAAVGLAV
+30 VLL
-45 TLLLASDLR
+45 
-54 ENLAAILGYG
+54 
-64 WAVVG
+64 
-69 AFGIATLLLLAHRPT
+69 HRPLNLFT
-84 MLLRGWRWWL
+84 GWRWWL
-94 ATAIAAIGIII
+94 AG
-105 ALSLVPSDSV
+105 AL
-115 ALYNN
+115 
-120 GMAGYVGFVITG
+120 F
-132 GPNSPLVVPVA
+132 VA
-143 IVEGIVGLILIG
+143 ILIGAAAFIPGESGPLYAYGMSGPWGYALTGSSPGVAILQFAVATALIG
-155 LLVIPGAG
+155 LLVIPSSVRWYWAAARYAVVGLWIATVAVARAAAIAG
-163 RKYGSAVKYAGVGVW
+163 RVV
-178 KAVCA
+178 
-183 VAIGIVWAGRMLFA
+183 FA
-197 AVAAAGRGI
+197 AMVAAARGATALI
-206 TRLPGLRRR
+206 NARR
-215 QAEPADAPVIA
+215 QSDSTPKQKAPRKSRQPKPESTQPDVT
-226 APPPSEPDFVM
+226 PS
-237 DDAPA
+237 AL
-242 APPPSPATPTPLPV
+242 PTS
-256 ATRSNG
+256 TSGSG

-268 DILSPPEPHRIDHAA
+268 DILAPAEAHQIDQSA
-283 ISAMSEEIKEA
+283 IARMSDHIREA
-294 LAEHNVYVAV
+294 LSEHGVYVDI

-321 YVPQKPGKDG
+321 YVPQKPGREG
-331 ADARQRPS
+331 AAKPRPS
-339 RVRVGDIAKRQKDL
+339 RVRVSDITKQQKDL

-392 VEHPDFGKIVSKGGL
+392 VEGEDFGKIVTKNGL
-407 AFALGEDAGGAS
+407 AFALGEDSGGAS
-419 LSLDLAAMPHILIA
+419 LVLDLAAMPHLLIA

-447 VASLLMTRPPDE
+447 VASLLMTRPPDQ

-479 HLVTPVIVEPDEVQ
+479 HLVMPVIVEPDEVQ

-507 KMMEELGVRNIAGYN
+507 KMMEDLGVRNIAGYN
-522 SKAPEPMSF
+522 SKSPEPMSF

-631 RGQGTLVYDE
+631 RGQGTLVYDD
-641 EMDALIDFWRNQK
+641 EMDRLVDFWRDQK
-654 GPPLPHIS
+654 GPPLPHIDLTEEPD
-662 LDDDDDA
+662 LDGDD
-669 PAGGNDTGSPD
+669 PGGDGSTGEKTFD
-680 NAAADTNA
+680 GNY
-688 ANILDQARD
+688 LDQARD
-697 LALRNPRL
+697 IALRNPRV
-705 TSAMVERRFKIRK
+705 TSAMLERRLKIRK
-718 SQADEIIEELR
+718 SVADEIMDDLR
-729 DEGLVIGG
+729 AEGLVIG

>member
-1 MATATV
+1 MSTFAA
-7 SEGRKSTSSGNAGA
+7 SEGAGF
-21 GGVNWIRIG
+21 GWLRWS
-30 IEAGVLLLAAVGLAV
+30 IELSALLAAAVAAAALAWLMPDLREWLTGTLAFGWAAVGLFLV
-45 TLLLASDLR
+45 GTLLALVHWPGGL
-54 ENLAAILGYG
+54 
-64 WAVVG
+64 
-69 AFGIATLLLLAHRPT
+69 F
-84 MLLRGWRWWL
+84 RGWRWWL
-94 ATAIAAIGIII
+94 AGALVVGILIGGATFVRGDAGTFYTYGMSGEWGY
-105 ALSLVPSDSV
+105 AL
-115 ALYNN
+115 
-120 GMAGYVGFVITG
+120 TG
-132 GPNSPLVVPVA
+132 GNV
-143 IVEGIVGLILIG
+143 GIAVLELSAVLILIG
-155 LLVIPGAG
+155 LLLIPNGAHWYATAL
-163 RKYGSAVKYAGVGVW
+163 KYVGIGVWRALAATAAGLRIAGVW
-178 KAVCA
+178 
-183 VAIGIVWAGRMLFA
+183 LFA
-197 AVAAAGRGI
+197 ATATATRGAAAMIGRRKGNGS
-206 TRLPGLRRR
+206 TPKQRTPKKPK
-215 QAEPADAPVIA
+215 QTEP
-226 APPPSEPDFVM
+226 EPNE
-237 DDAPA
+237 PET
-242 APPPSPATPTPLPV
+242 SPATLPT
-256 ATRSNG
+256 ATSGSG

-268 DILSPPEPHRIDHAA
+268 DLLAPAEPHQIDHNA
-283 ISAMSEEIKEA
+283 ISEMSEEIKEA
-294 LAEHNVYVAV
+294 LAEHRVYVDV

-321 YVPQKPGKDG
+321 YVPQQPGREGAAKP
-331 ADARQRPS
+331 RPS
-339 RVRVGDIAKRQKDL
+339 RIRVSDISKQQKDL

-392 VEHPDFGKIVSKGGL
+392 VEGPDFGKIVQKGGL

-419 LSLDLAAMPHILIA
+419 LVLDLAAMPHLLIA

-447 VASLLMTRPPDE
+447 VASLLMTRPPDQ

-479 HLVTPVIVEPDEVQ
+479 HLVMPVIVEPDDVQ

-507 KMMEELGVRNIAGYN
+507 KMMEDLGVRNIAGYN
-522 SKAPEPMSF
+522 AKAEEPMSF

-641 EMDALIDFWRNQK
+641 EMDQLIEFWRNQQ
-654 GPPLPHIS
+654 GPPLPPINLS
-662 LDDDDDA
+662 EEDEEL
-669 PAGGNDTGSPD
+669 GGDTGDGDSGGDPAY
-680 NAAADTNA
+680 NGNY
-688 ANILDQARD
+688 LDQARD
-697 LALRNPRL
+697 IALRNPRV
-705 TSAMVERRFKIRK
+705 TSAMLERRFKIRK
-718 SQADEIIEELR
+718 SVADELMEDLKA
-729 DEGLVIGG
+729 EGLVIG

>member
-1 MATATV
+1 MSTATAALT
-7 SEGRKSTSSGNAGA
+7 
-21 GGVNWIRIG
+21 GGFNWFKTG
-30 IEAGVLLLAAVGLAV
+30 ITAGVLLVGAMLFALVYLAKPEFQQWLMV
-45 TLLLASDLR
+45 TL
-54 ENLAAILGYG
+54 GVG
-64 WAVVG
+64 WAVAAG
-69 AFGIATLLLLAHRPT
+69 FGVTVLLAIVYRPT
-84 MLLRGWRWWL
+84 SLVSGWRWWSSL
-94 ATAIAAIGIII
+94 AIVAATAVGGLTFWQGDIGASYAYGMAGRWGYALTGGQMWFGLLELLAALVVISLLLVPGAGKGYLAAGRFLGIAAWAGLVFAAIG
-105 ALSLVPSDSV
+105 L
-115 ALYNN
+115 
-120 GMAGYVGFVITG
+120 
-132 GPNSPLVVPVA
+132 
-143 IVEGIVGLILIG
+143 
-155 LLVIPGAG
+155 
-163 RKYGSAVKYAGVGVW
+163 KY
-178 KAVCA
+178 
-183 VAIGIVWAGRMLFA
+183 IGIWLALA
-197 AVAAAGRGI
+197 AVAVGRGVR
-206 TRLPGLRRR
+206 RLGGLRRNKP
-215 QAEPADAPVIA
+215 EPRAKPMAAPVLA
-226 APPPSEPDFVM
+226 TERREPEEPEPPR
-237 DDAPA
+237 
-242 APPPSPATPTPLPV
+242 SPQKASLS
-256 ATRSNG
+256 RSGG

-268 DILSPPEPHRIDHAA
+268 DTLAPPEPHEINGAA
-283 ISAMSEEIKEA
+283 IADMAEEIKDA
-294 LAEHNVYVAV
+294 LGEHGVYVDV

-309 GPRVIRFGLVPG
+309 GPRVIKFGLVPG
-321 YVPQKPGKDG
+321 YIPQRASKDG
-331 ADARQRPS
+331 DTSKQRPS

-392 VEHPDFGKIVSKGGL
+392 VEGPEFNKIMEKGGL
-407 AFALGEDAGGAS
+407 AFALGEDAGGQS
-419 LSLDLAAMPHILIA
+419 LALDLAAMPHLLIA

-479 HLVTPVIVEPDEVQ
+479 HLVMPVIVEPDEVQ
-493 PALRGLINEMTRRY
+493 PALRGLINEMSQRY
-507 KMMEELGVRNIAGYN
+507 KLMEEMGVRNIAGYN
-522 SKAPEPMSF
+522 AKANEPMCF

-603 VILDSG
+603 VILDGG

-631 RGQGTLVYDE
+631 RGQGTLVYDD
-641 EMDALIDFWRNQK
+641 EMDRLIDFWRNQQ
-654 GPPLPHIS
+654 GPALPPID
-662 LDDDDDA
+662 LTEEDEGTGEPDPENIDDIYQ
-669 PAGGNDTGSPD
+669 GNV
-680 NAAADTNA
+680 
-688 ANILDQARD
+688 LDQARD

-705 TSAMVERRFKIRK
+705 TSAMLERRFKVRK
-718 SQADEIIEELR
+718 SIADELIEELR
-729 DEGLVIGG
+729 GEGLVIGG

>member
-1 MATATV
+1 M
-7 SEGRKSTSSGNAGA
+7 STLAAA
-21 GGVNWIRIG
+21 GGPGLGWLRLS
-30 IEAGVLLLAAVGLAV
+30 IELSVLLAASVAAAAV
-45 TLLLASDLR
+45 AWFVPGVREWLTGTL
-54 ENLAAILGYG
+54 GFG
-64 WAVVG
+64 WAPVG
-69 AFGIATLLLLAHRPT
+69 VFGMATLLALLHWPSG
-84 MLLRGWRWWL
+84 LLNGWRWWL
-94 ATAIAAIGIII
+94 AGALFAGILVVGASFVRGDAGTFYTYGMSGEWGYALTGGSVGIAALELVA
-105 ALSLVPSDSV
+105 AL
-115 ALYNN
+115 A
-120 GMAGYVGFVITG
+120 M
-132 GPNSPLVVPVA
+132 
-143 IVEGIVGLILIG
+143 IG
-155 LLVIPGAG
+155 LLVIPDGG
-163 RKYGSAVKYAGVGVW
+163 RWYWAVLRYAGLGAWAALVAVAAGLRIAGVW
-178 KAVCA
+178 
-183 VAIGIVWAGRMLFA
+183 LFA
-197 AVAAAGRGI
+197 ATATATRGAAAMIGSRNRNGA
-206 TRLPGLRRR
+206 TPKPPKPRKPK
-215 QAEPADAPVIA
+215 QADP
-226 APPPSEPDFVM
+226 EPDESEN
-237 DDAPA
+237 APA
-242 APPPSPATPTPLPV
+242 TLPT
-256 ATRSNG
+256 AASGSG

-268 DILSPPEPHRIDHAA
+268 DILAPAEEHQMDHGA
-283 ISAMSEEIKEA
+283 IAEMSEEIKEA
-294 LAEHNVYVAV
+294 LAEHRVYVAV

-321 YVPQKPGKDG
+321 YVPQQPGREGAAKP
-331 ADARQRPS
+331 RPS
-339 RVRVGDIAKRQKDL
+339 RVRVSDITKQQKDL

-379 PNPSPGKVLMRSI
+379 PNPTPGKVLMRSI
-392 VEHPDFGKIVSKGGL
+392 VEGPDFGKIVQKGGL
-407 AFALGEDAGGAS
+407 AFALGEDAGGAP
-419 LSLDLAAMPHILIA
+419 LVLDLAAMPHILIA

-447 VASLLMTRPPDE
+447 VASLLMTRPPDQ

-479 HLVTPVIVEPDEVQ
+479 HLVTPVIVEPDDVQ

-507 KMMEELGVRNIAGYN
+507 KLMEDLGVRNIAGYN
-522 SKAPEPMSF
+522 AKSEEPMSF

-641 EMDALIDFWRNQK
+641 EMDQLIDFWRNQQ
-654 GPPLPHIS
+654 GPPLPHIN
-662 LDDDDDA
+662 LDEEDA
-669 PAGGNDTGSPD
+669 EIGGDAGGSESGDGPD
-680 NAAADTNA
+680 YNGNY
-688 ANILDQARD
+688 LDQARD
-697 LALRNPRL
+697 IALRNPRV
-705 TSAMVERRFKIRK
+705 TSAMLERRFKIRK
-718 SQADEIIEELR
+718 SQADEILEDLKA
-729 DEGLVIGG
+729 EGLVIG